1 MILRNNLKRLRMGYS
16 KLLSTFS
23 SEGRRFTVG
32 NVKPLH
38 ICLQSH
44 LVHRYIT
51 TTSSANQQKFTVNY
65 LINSCGLSPEGA
77 VLASKRFKLR
87 SPEKADSVLA
97 VLRKHGFSKTQI
109 SKVVRSLPEIIG
121 ADPEKTLLPK
131 LEYLNSLGTSRE
143 DIVST
148 LASSPSVLGRSLEK
162 AIIPY
167 YDSLRSV
174 LSDKDVVAVFKR
186 CSWMFPNKNV
196 VPNIMLLRELGTP
209 SSCVSMLIRTWLLKL
224 DHEKFCQVIREV
236 NEMGF
241 DMEKTVSVS
250 AMVALGCKN
259 SKSTMNR
266 SRQIFMSRWG
276 WSEDDVLSAFMKYPK
291 CMIVSEK
298 KLMQVMDFLVNKM
311 GWSSRMIAKHPLV
324 WSFSLDKR
332 ITPRCSVVKVLL
344 SKGLIKENF
353 SVSYV
358 LCCTEKHFLDTFVYR
373 YLNQVPELQ
382 NVYQGKVDIQDE

>member
-1 MILRNNLKRLRMGYS
+1 MILRNNLKSLRLGYS
-16 KLLSTFS
+16 NLLSTFS
-23 SEGRRFTVG
+23 SKGTRFTVG
-32 NVKPLH
+32 DVKPLH

-196 VPNIMLLRELGTP
+196 VPNIMLLREL
-209 SSCVSMLIRTWLLKL
+209 
-224 DHEKFCQVIREV
+224 
-236 NEMGF
+236 
-241 DMEKTVSVS
+241 VSVS

-344 SKGLIKENF
+344 SKGFIKENF

-382 NVYQGKVDIQDE
+382 NVYQGKVDIRDE